1 MSKIKLG
8 AKPET
13 FKPFPVKFPVADGSE
28 ATITAT
34 FRYRTQEEYGQ
45 LLNESKTKD
54 GGSPPTDADGTLDFQ
69 ALYGKG
75 TKANAEFLFKALA
88 AWDLDEPLNEENLH
102 ALGNEFPASILA
114 LTAAYSNACREGRL
128 GN

>member
-34 FRYRTQEEYGQ
+34 FRYRTQDEYGQ
-45 LLNESKTKD
+45 LLNESKAKD
-54 GGSPPTDADGTLDFQ
+54 GTPPTDADGTLDFQ
-69 ALYGKG
+69 ALYGRG

-88 AWDLDEPLNEENLH
+88 AWDLDEPLSEENLQ
-102 ALGNEFPASILA
+102 ALGNEFPAAIPA
-114 LTAAYSNACREGRL
+114 LSAAYSSACREGRL

>member
-1 MSKIKLG
+1 MPKITLG

-45 LLNESKTKD
+45 LLNESKSKD
-54 GGSPPTDADGTLDFQ
+54 GGSPPMDADGTLDFHV
-69 ALYGKG
+69 LYGKG

-88 AWDLDEPLNEENLH
+88 AWDLEEPLTELNLQ
-102 ALGNEFPASILA
+102 ALCNEFPASILA
-114 LTAAYSNACREGRL
+114 LTNAYSLACREGRL